1 MTGQEYKKHIL
12 NELVLYDEGENMAII
27 QELFYHL
34 GINTQTDSWLIYEFN
49 SSQEAYLMN
58 ALEELKTGKPLQY
71 IIGYAPFYG
80 LNIGVNE
87 HTLIPR
93 PETELLCDI
102 ISKNNSG
109 KKLHILDIGTGSGCI
124 VLGLLNHNPFWTGL
138 GIDKSKA
145 ALQKAEQNAK
155 ELNLNDRASWKYCD
169 ILLEHIDFNA
179 FDMIISNPPYIA
191 MHEAQDMTNTVLKY
205 EPKDALFTPN
215 DEPLVFY
222 QKIYD
227 IAKSQNY
234 KGAIFLELNALYAQE
249 TADIYKAM
257 EPILIEDY
265 QKKMRFM
272 HIAQTAL

>member
-1 MTGQEYKKHIL
+1 
-12 NELVLYDEGENMAII
+12 MAII

-80 LNIGVNE
+80 MNIGVNE

-124 VLGLLNHNPFWTGL
+124 VLGLLNHNHFWTGL

-145 ALQKAEQNAK
+145 ALQKAQQNAK

-249 TADIYKAM
+249 TADIYKSM
-257 EPILIEDY
+257 EPILIKDY

>member
-1 MTGQEYKKHIL
+1 
-12 NELVLYDEGENMAII
+12 
-27 QELFYHL
+27 
-34 GINTQTDSWLIYEFN
+34 
-49 SSQEAYLMN
+49 
-58 ALEELKTGKPLQY
+58 
-71 IIGYAPFYG
+71 
-80 LNIGVNE
+80 
-87 HTLIPR
+87 
-93 PETELLCDI
+93 
-102 ISKNNSG
+102 
-109 KKLHILDIGTGSGCI
+109 
-124 VLGLLNHNPFWTGL
+124 
-138 GIDKSKA
+138 
-145 ALQKAEQNAK
+145 
-155 ELNLNDRASWKYCD
+155 
-169 ILLEHIDFNA
+169 
-179 FDMIISNPPYIA
+179 

>member
-1 MTGQEYKKHIL
+1 LTGQEYKKCLL
-12 NELVLYDEGENMAII
+12 NELIFYDEGENMAIL
-27 QELFYHL
+27 QELLYH
-34 GINTQTDSWLIYEFN
+34 ININSQIDPWLMHEFDL
-49 SSQEAYLMN
+49 SQEAYLMN

-71 IIGYAPFYG
+71 ITGYAAFFG

-102 ISKNNSG
+102 ISKNNSS
-109 KKLHILDIGTGSGCI
+109 KQQHILDIGTGSGCI
-124 VLGLLNHNPFWTGL
+124 VLGLLNHKPLWTGL
-138 GIDKSKA
+138 GIDKSQG

-155 ELNLNDRASWKYCD
+155 ELNLNDRASWKNCD
-169 ILLEHIDFNA
+169 ILLDYLDFNV
-179 FDMIISNPPYIA
+179 FDIIISNPPYIA

-205 EPKDALFTPN
+205 EPKDALFTPD

-227 IAKSQNY
+227 MAKSQNY
-234 KGAIFLELNALYAQE
+234 RGDIFLELNALYAQE
-249 TADIYKAM
+249 TADIFRDM
-257 EPILIEDY
+257 GPILIEDY